1 LTLRNICGIFVVRF
15 AEQVSKGCHENHVRE
30 RVTHVIYSEP
40 NSEGKTIVEC
50 LFQGFGGVMP
60 LAVDENGDSFVKEY
74 LDIMDKARPYS
85 THSEV
90 RAIISEEADAYFAG
104 AKTVDEVADII
115 QNRIQLYLKE
125 R

>member
-1 LTLRNICGIFVVRF
+1 MT
-15 AEQVSKGCHENHVRE
+15 
-30 RVTHVIYSEP
+30 TVIYKTP
-40 NSEGKTIVEC
+40 DSEGEEVIEC
-50 LFQGFGGVMP
+50 HFQQYGGVMP

-115 QNRIQLYLKE
+115 QNRVQLYLKE